1 MDRNPYDTS
10 IDWLQQSPANK
21 QESGYTTPQQGSAQ
35 PQTPPVVKKA
45 APAKQQRM
53 PKQKALELVSALKKG
68 IVVSSVMSFGVI
80 SLLATGHT
88 FGTTTSATS
97 TATPVTSSSST
108 ATPTSTA
115 TTTATSTAT
124 ATATPTKTTT
134 SSSSNSSSAGFGTS
148 SSQSSVSGT
157 SVS

>member
-21 QESGYTTPQQGSAQ
+21 QESGYTARQQGSAQ
-35 PQTPPVVKKA
+35 PQTPPATKKA

-53 PKQKALELVSALKKG
+53 PKQKALKLISSLKKG
-68 IVVSSVMSFGVI
+68 IVVSSIMSFGVI
-80 SLLATGHT
+80 SLLATSHVV
-88 FGTTTSATS
+88 GTTTSATS

-108 ATPTSTA
+108 ATSASTS
-115 TTTATSTAT
+115 
-124 ATATPTKTTT
+124 ATATPSKTTT
-134 SSSSNSSSAGFGTS
+134 SSSSNSSSSSFGTS